1 MTLRVALYAALLAV
15 LAVRERLARATSR
28 TWSSPRPAGRR
39 PATTR

>member
-28 TWSSPRPAGRR
+28 IWSSRPAGRG